1 MTSSLAL
8 LSLPASVRLER
19 TTPTF
24 TADTVP
30 AGLLRAHRIAPEVWG
45 RLRVEE
51 GTVTFVLE
59 SSGESRRVGAGE
71 TQVIEPDTLHH
82 VVLEPDAAFVVE
94 FHR

>member
-1 MTSSLAL
+1 MSSTLA
-8 LSLPASVRLER
+8 SLTLPDAVRLER

-30 AGLLRAHRIAPEVWG
+30 AGLLRAHRIAADVWG

-51 GTVTFVLE
+51 GSVTFVLE
-59 SSGESRRVGAGE
+59 ESGESRVLAAGD
-71 TQVIEPDTLHH
+71 TQVIPPDTLHH
-82 VVLEPDAAFVVE
+82 VVVEPGAAFAVE

>member
-1 MTSSLAL
+1 VLGSLT
-8 LSLPASVRLER
+8 LPDAVRLER

-30 AGLLRAHRIAPEVWG
+30 AGLQRAHRLAPGRWG

-59 SSGESRRVGAGE
+59 GTGASRRLTAGE
-71 TQVIEPDTLHH
+71 TQVIEPEVAHH
-82 VVLEPDAAFVVE
+82 VEVEPGSSFAVE
-94 FHR
+94 IYR